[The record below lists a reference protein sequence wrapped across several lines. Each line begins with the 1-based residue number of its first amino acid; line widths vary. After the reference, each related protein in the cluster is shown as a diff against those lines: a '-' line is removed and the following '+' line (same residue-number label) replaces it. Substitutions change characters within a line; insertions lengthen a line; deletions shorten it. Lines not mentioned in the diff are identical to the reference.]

1 MCPVCMTT
9 GALAVASVTSASGL
23 AALVANRLRARAAAP
38 PSCAPVMGPAA
49 RCARDFLSAR
59 GFTFRS
65 RSTDRDGGTT
75 VTEERSTCAGTS
87 F

>member
-38 PSCAPVMGPAA
+38 PSCAPVMDPALA
-49 RCARDFLSAR
+49 APETSSPLAGSP
-59 GFTFRS
+59 S
-65 RSTDRDGGTT
+65 DRDRPIVTGGQP
-75 VTEERSTCAGTS
+75 
-87 F
+87 